1 MCLHYLLQMYREGY
15 DTDLFPKG
23 VELNRVLEMLGLA
36 TSAAVGDGKS
46 TRT

>member
-1 MCLHYLLQMYREGY
+1 MCLHYLLQIYREGY

-23 VELNRVLEMLGLA
+23 VELNRILEMLGLA